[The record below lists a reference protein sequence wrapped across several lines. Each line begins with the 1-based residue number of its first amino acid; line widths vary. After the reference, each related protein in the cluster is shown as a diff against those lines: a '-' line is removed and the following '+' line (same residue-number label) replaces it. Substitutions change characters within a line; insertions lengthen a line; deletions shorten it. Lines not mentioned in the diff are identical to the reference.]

1 MKKKH
6 FETHQVSRV
15 GWLRAA
21 VLGANDGIISTASL
35 LMGMASADSSFQSIV
50 IAGIAG
56 LVAGALSMA
65 AGEYISVSS
74 QADAEQAAITKEKHE
89 IETKFPEELI
99 ELTNIYIKRGLTPKL
114 ASQVAHELM
123 QKDALQ
129 AHTRDELGINEH
141 TQAKPLQAA
150 LFSAFSFSLG
160 SIFPLLVVILTPQHH
175 IEWILSLSSILLL
188 TLLGAISAH
197 LGGASII
204 KAITRVVGWGSLAL
218 LISTAVGLVIDGNL

>member
-1 MKKKH
+1 MKQQH

-35 LMGMASADSSFQSIV
+35 LMGMASADLSFQSIV

-74 QADAEQAAITKEKHE
+74 QADAEQAAILKEKQE
-89 IETKFPEELI
+89 LASKFPEELI
-99 ELTNIYIKRGLTPKL
+99 ELTNIYIKRGLNHDL
-114 ASQVAHELM
+114 ASQVAQELM

-141 TQAKPLQAA
+141 SQAKPLQAA
-150 LFSAFSFSLG
+150 VFSAFSFSLG
-160 SIFPLLVVILTPQHH
+160 SIFPLLVVLISPQQH

-188 TLLGAISAH
+188 ILLGSISAH
-197 LGGASII
+197 LGGASIK
-204 KAITRVVGWGSLAL
+204 KAISRVVGWGSLAL
-218 LISTAVGLVIDGNL
+218 LISTAVGMVIDGKL